1 MDGAVKILAYVCV
14 GGLIVSIA
22 IMLVQLGIFLWN
34 VGPLALLGLLALP
47 VFYAIGG
54 FSISVM
60 GADFGD

>member
-1 MDGAVKILAYVCV
+1 
-14 GGLIVSIA
+14 
-22 IMLVQLGIFLWN
+22 MLVQLGIFLWN